1 MKIKKIFHW
10 QVVLGIVL
18 IMLSAS
24 VYYVHFLIFR
34 DARHI
39 FIYLIGDIAFVFLEV
54 FLVTLVMH
62 NLLVYREKQALFK
75 KMNMVIGAFFSE
87 VGREL
92 IKFCIAFDLEG
103 CSMSDK
109 LAGRSE
115 WSALEFS
122 RLQKEIAG
130 FDCQIDYKKGDLSG
144 LKDFLVRKRNFLLG
158 LLENQNLLEHES
170 FTDLLWAVFHL
181 TEELEGR
188 PDLKKLNPKDYE
200 HLSIDLKR
208 AYRLLVI
215 QWVTYMKHLKEDYP
229 YLFSLAMRTN
239 PFDSHAKI
247 EVS

>member
-1 MKIKKIFHW
+1 MKIKKIFNW
-10 QVVLGIVL
+10 QVILGLGL

-24 VYYVHFLIFR
+24 VYYIHFLIFR

-54 FLVTLVMH
+54 LLVTLVVH
-62 NLLVYREKQALFK
+62 NLLAHREKQALFK

-92 IKFCIAFDLEG
+92 IKFCVAFDTQGATLAK
-103 CSMSDK
+103 K
-109 LAGRSE
+109 LVVRAE
-115 WSALEFS
+115 WTDEQFKQ
-122 RLQKEIAG
+122 LQKQIADFTCG
-130 FDCQIDYKKGDLSG
+130 IDYQRGDPEG
-144 LKDFLVRKRNFLLG
+144 LKYFLVKKRAFLLA

-188 PDLKKLNPKDYE
+188 QDLKNLLPTDVE
-200 HLSIDLKR
+200 HICGDLKR
-208 AYRLLVI
+208 AYRQLI
-215 QWVTYMKHLKEDYP
+215 SQWLFYMKHLKADYP

-239 PFDSHAKI
+239 PFDSQARI
-247 EVS
+247 QVS

>member
-1 MKIKKIFHW
+1 MKLKKIFHW

-18 IMLSAS
+18 IILSAI

-39 FIYLIGDIAFVFLEV
+39 YIYLVGDIAFVFLEV

-62 NLLVYREKQALFK
+62 NLLIYREKQALFK

-92 IKFCIAFDLEG
+92 IKFCIAFDLNS
-103 CSMSDK
+103 CSISDK
-109 LAGRSE
+109 LSGRLE
-115 WSALEFS
+115 WSALEFN
-122 RLQKEIAG
+122 RLQKEITG
-130 FDCQIDYKKGDLSG
+130 LSCQIDYKKGNLQG
-144 LKDFLVRKRNFLLG
+144 LRDFLVKKRNFMLG

-188 PDLKKLNPKDYE
+188 LDLKNLSQKDCE
-200 HLSIDLKR
+200 HLANDLRR
-208 AYRLLVI
+208 AYQLLVI
-215 QWVTYMKHLKEDYP
+215 QWFSYMQHLKEDYP
-229 YLFSLAMRTN
+229 YLFSLAIRTN
-239 PFDSHAKI
+239 PFDLQARI
-247 EVS
+247 EIS